1 MSMTFNSLLQEV
13 QAELERS
20 DSLFVSYIPNFIN
33 NTIDRIN
40 ADLPNIGMELYVTG
54 FFTVG
59 NPVIPKPGRWR
70 RTISINY
77 GTGAGF
83 NTQNQMYLRVYDYLT
98 LFSPDA
104 TQTAPPQYYA
114 DYGFY
119 NILVAPTPN
128 IAYPFKIAYLEIPPY
143 LTSAN
148 QTNWITNYAPRLLLY
163 GTLLE
168 ATIYLKDSE
177 RIAEFEGEYQKSL
190 QPLLAQDKMRYTD
203 RTSNRGSD

>member
-1 MSMTFNSLLQEV
+1 MTYNSLVNQV
-13 QAELERS
+13 QNELERN
-20 DSLFVSYIPNFIN
+20 DALFFSYIPNFIN
-33 NTIDRIN
+33 NAIDRIN
-40 ADLPNIGMELYVTG
+40 ADLPNLGFELYVTG

-59 NPVIPKPGRWR
+59 NPVISKPGRWR

-77 GTGAGF
+77 GTGTEF
-83 NTQNQMYLRVYDYLT
+83 NTQNQMYLRTYDYLI
-98 LFSPDA
+98 LYSPDA
-104 TQTAPPQYYA
+104 TVLAPPLYYA

-119 NILVAPTPN
+119 NIIVAPTPD
-128 IAYPFKIAYLEIPPY
+128 IAYPFKMAYLEIPPY
-143 LTSAN
+143 LTSSN

-168 ATIYLKDSE
+168 AVIYLKDSE
-177 RIAEFEGEYQKSL
+177 RIQEFEGEYQKSL